1 MGIRT
6 VDRIPVLI
14 DVKIDYDKSVYIG
27 TLMNISESGMVS
39 SEQMPSPMQSQ
50 IEISIL
56 LNGEEIRVSGKLVR
70 EENIRGYYNGIGVE
84 VKSPAELYRFYRQ
97 PFNCPLNILPG
108 RCVKNILVIIT
119 GN

>member
-14 DVKIDYDKSVYIG
+14 DVKINYDKSVYIG
-27 TLMNISESGMVS
+27 TLLNISESGMFIRTNK
-39 SEQMPSPMQSQ
+39 MPSPLQSQ

-56 LNGEEIRVSGKLVR
+56 LNEEVIRVSGKLVR

-84 VKSPAELYRFYRQ
+84 V
-97 PFNCPLNILPG
+97 LNPPQNYMDFIDNLLT
-108 RCVKNILVIIT
+108 VL
-119 GN
+119 

>member
-27 TLMNISESGMVS
+27 TLMNISESGMFIRTNKI
-39 SEQMPSPMQSQ
+39 PSPMQSQ

-84 VKSPAELYRFYRQ
+84 V
-97 PFNCPLNILPG
+97 LNPPQNYIDFIDNLLT
-108 RCVKNILVIIT
+108 VL
-119 GN
+119 

>member
-14 DVKIDYDKSVYIG
+14 DVKINYDKSVYMG
-27 TLMNISESGMVS
+27 TLMNISESGMFIRTNK
-39 SEQMPSPMQSQ
+39 MPSPLQSQ

-56 LNGEEIRVSGKLVR
+56 LNEEVICVSGKLVR

-84 VKSPAELYRFYRQ
+84 V
-97 PFNCPLNILPG
+97 LNPPQNYIDFIDNLLT
-108 RCVKNILVIIT
+108 VL
-119 GN
+119 

>member
-14 DVKIDYDKSVYIG
+14 DVKINYDKSVYIG
-27 TLMNISESGMVS
+27 TLMNISESGMFIRTNK
-39 SEQMPSPMQSQ
+39 MPSPMQSQ

-56 LNGEEIRVSGKLVR
+56 LNEEVICVSGKLVR

-84 VKSPAELYRFYRQ
+84 V
-97 PFNCPLNILPG
+97 LNPPQNYIDFIDNLLT
-108 RCVKNILVIIT
+108 VL
-119 GN
+119 

>member
-14 DVKIDYDKSVYIG
+14 DVKLNYDKSVYTG
-27 TLMNISESGMVS
+27 TLMNISESGMFIRTNK
-39 SEQMPSPMQSQ
+39 MPSPLQSQ

-56 LNGEEIRVSGKLVR
+56 LNEEVICVSGKLVR

-84 VKSPAELYRFYRQ
+84 V
-97 PFNCPLNILPG
+97 LNPPQNYIDLIDNLLT
-108 RCVKNILVIIT
+108 VL
-119 GN
+119 

>member
-14 DVKIDYDKSVYIG
+14 DVKINYDKSVYLG
-27 TLMNISESGMVS
+27 TLMNISESGMFIRTNK
-39 SEQMPSPMQSQ
+39 MPSQLQSQ

-56 LNGEEIRVSGKLVR
+56 LNEEVICVSGKLVR

-84 VKSPAELYRFYRQ
+84 V
-97 PFNCPLNILPG
+97 LNPPQNYMDFIDNLLT
-108 RCVKNILVIIT
+108 VL
-119 GN
+119 

>member
-14 DVKIDYDKSVYIG
+14 DVKINYDKSVYIG
-27 TLMNISESGMVS
+27 TLMNISESGMFIRTNK
-39 SEQMPSPMQSQ
+39 MPSPMQSQ

-84 VKSPAELYRFYRQ
+84 V
-97 PFNCPLNILPG
+97 LNPPQNYIDFIDNLLT
-108 RCVKNILVIIT
+108 VL
-119 GN
+119 

>member
-14 DVKIDYDKSVYIG
+14 DVKINYDKSVYIG
-27 TLMNISESGMVS
+27 TLMNISESGMFIRTNK
-39 SEQMPSPMQSQ
+39 MPSPLQSQ

-56 LNGEEIRVSGKLVR
+56 LNEEVICVSGKLVR

-84 VKSPAELYRFYRQ
+84 V
-97 PFNCPLNILPG
+97 LNPPQNYIDFIDNLLT
-108 RCVKNILVIIT
+108 VL
-119 GN
+119 